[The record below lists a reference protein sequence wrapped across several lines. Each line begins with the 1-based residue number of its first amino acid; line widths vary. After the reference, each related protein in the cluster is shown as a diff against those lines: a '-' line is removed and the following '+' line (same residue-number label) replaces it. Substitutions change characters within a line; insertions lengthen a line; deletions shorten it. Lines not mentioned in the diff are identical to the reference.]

1 MAATGAGFLIPE
13 PPILPADAAVL
24 NKTADYT
31 LVVANLLKIVTNT
44 GDIDALVLTLPAAVD
59 AAGMVLHVQLTAAQ
73 TVELLP
79 VTLEKIFLGGDGVA
93 SKYLLIAGVI
103 GNYARVYCDGEKWLV
118 FDYNGVL
125 TKEA

>member
-1 MAATGAGFLIPE
+1 MTATGTGFFIPE

-31 LVVANLLKIVTNT
+31 LVVADLLKIITNT
-44 GDIDALVLTLPAAVD
+44 GDVNALVLTLPAAAD
-59 AAGMVLHVQLTAAQ
+59 AAGMTLHVQLTAAQ

-79 VTLEKIFLGGDGVA
+79 VTGEKIFLGGDGEA
-93 SKYLLIAGVI
+93 SKYLLIAAVI
-103 GNYARVYCDGEKWLV
+103 GNYAKVYSDGVSWLV
-118 FDYNGVL
+118 FDYNGVV